1 MSSEKLESSETTRLP
16 PKSEP
21 TQERAGASV
30 DSTPRPGDDQFRDNN
45 PKAAFG
51 AKKVGID
58 FLSFPVLL
66 EQAVGMMAGGAKYGA
81 HNYLVQGP
89 SVMTY
94 IAAAF
99 RHMAGFVGGEEYDP
113 HAGEGVKVHHLTAAQ
128 NCLHV
133 VRAAQIAGIAFDDR
147 PPAMPPGFIES
158 LAPSVEAIMRNNP
171 EPVARYL
178 ADGRRGP
185 GRILEDVQPKP
196 EDNGDLSRD
205 AADFAPKRETFG
217 IPPGFKAVRD
227 GEGRATGALRR
238 AEKCDCPEG
247 LCISDGYSSDCVRPA
262 KHSHDQASRERD
274 ARPNAHDRGSV
285 PCKCMVPNDCGY
297 PHCEC

>member
-1 MSSEKLESSETTRLP
+1 MSLGSRGPSQTTDQPQESG
-16 PKSEP
+16 
-21 TQERAGASV
+21 AGA
-30 DSTPRPGDDQFRDNN
+30 PKPGDAQFRDNN

-58 FLSFPVLL
+58 FLSFPVLM
-66 EQAVGMMAGGAKYGA
+66 EQAIGMMAGAAKYGA
-81 HNYLVQGP
+81 HNYLVHGP

-99 RHMAGFVGGEEYDP
+99 RHLAAFVGGEEYDP

-171 EPVARYL
+171 DPVARYL
-178 ADGRRGP
+178 ADGKRGP
-185 GRILEDVQPKP
+185 GRILEVDQPPIKSAAAGGVDDDKFGAGP
-196 EDNGDLSRD
+196 VTD
-205 AADFAPKRETFG
+205 ADR
-217 IPPGFKAVRD
+217 
-227 GEGRATGALRR
+227 
-238 AEKCDCPEG
+238 
-247 LCISDGYSSDCVRPA
+247 RPA
-262 KHSHDQASRERD
+262 LEGELVKEGHPMEEAVAMAAEALPGTDRYSQNREARERD
-274 ARPNAHDRGSV
+274 SLSNAHDRGAV
-285 PCKCMVPNDCGY
+285 PCKCNFPHDCDH